1 MSDTLVYG
9 QTRAR
14 CVEKKK
20 TATTTLKA
28 SSTRDTLETRHISVV
43 RWRIGWRIRNVL
55 VLALYALQIVQV
67 ERLSCNLCAISYDR
81 SRFILSPAPQRNA
94 TVLFSTSSPRLQ
106 TVIGVR
112 LSRYSCLQVL
122 YLKVGLRYV
131 KTLQD
136 WCEAARPIV
145 HDSINIV
152 IQHPTLTCDRQIHSL
167 CRYTLLL

>member
-20 TATTTLKA
+20 QQKKNKKKKKKPATTTLKA

-43 RWRIGWRIRNVL
+43 RWRIRNVL

-94 TVLFSTSSPRLQ
+94 TVLFSTRSPRLQ
-106 TVIGVR
+106 TVTGVR
-112 LSRYSCLQVL
+112 LSRYSCLVIPEGRRTIRQN
-122 YLKVGLRYV
+122 
-131 KTLQD
+131 T
-136 WCEAARPIV
+136 ARLV
-145 HDSINIV
+145 
-152 IQHPTLTCDRQIHSL
+152 
-167 CRYTLLL
+167 

>member
-1 MSDTLVYG
+1 MDYTKEKKKTSECTLVYG

-14 CVEKKK
+14 CVEEKK

-43 RWRIGWRIRNVL
+43 RWRIRDVL

-94 TVLFSTSSPRLQ
+94 TVLFSTRSPRLQ
-106 TVIGVR
+106 TVTGVR
-112 LSRYSCLQVL
+112 LSMYSCLVIPEGRPTIRQN
-122 YLKVGLRYV
+122 
-131 KTLQD
+131 T
-136 WCEAARPIV
+136 ARLV
-145 HDSINIV
+145 
-152 IQHPTLTCDRQIHSL
+152 
-167 CRYTLLL
+167 

>member
-1 MSDTLVYG
+1 MRTQEWIKKKKKKKTVSDTLVYG

-20 TATTTLKA
+20 KKKKKATTTLKA

-43 RWRIGWRIRNVL
+43 RWRIRNVL

-94 TVLFSTSSPRLQ
+94 TVLFSTRSPRLQ
-106 TVIGVR
+106 TVTGVR
-112 LSRYSCLQVL
+112 LSRYSCLVIPEGRPTIRQN
-122 YLKVGLRYV
+122 
-131 KTLQD
+131 T
-136 WCEAARPIV
+136 ARLV
-145 HDSINIV
+145 
-152 IQHPTLTCDRQIHSL
+152 
-167 CRYTLLL
+167 